1 MKRNPICKK
10 EMRSAV
16 RDVKIPVTITICSGI
31 LAAVALLSMYL
42 NVAQVR
48 VSAQIQ
54 YRSFLDLYVFVA
66 VIGFLM
72 LVFLMPA
79 LTAGSISGERERQ
92 TLDIMMTTMVSRWD
106 IVSGK
111 LLSSL
116 AVMFLVII
124 SMFPVLALAFV
135 YGGISWLDVGILMI
149 CFFTSA
155 LLTGAIGIFCS
166 ALFKRSIISTVVA
179 YSLTALVFIGTYGV
193 NLLAESLS
201 RMTNGGLAGMG
212 AVSDAGSGAFLYLLL
227 LNPSSP
233 GRLVWPSCGQPDHR
247 KLGAGRYGRP
257 AGGSSLPYMGGGKS
271 NGYRKVK
278 KKTCLRSDA
287 IYHHQRAMKPWG
299 KQLLRSA
306 LIPSSSLP
314 ATRGEERRRPLM
326 KMM

>member
-16 RDVKIPVTITICSGI
+16 RDVKIPVTITICSSI

-179 YSLTALVFIGTYGV
+179 YSLTAL
-193 NLLAESLS
+193 LSLG
-201 RMTNGGLAGMG
+201 NFLIFFFGMR
-212 AVSDAGSGAFLYLLL
+212 SMRRY
-227 LNPSSP
+227 NPKEIY
-233 GRLVWPSCGQPDHR
+233 R
-247 KLGAGRYGRP
+247 
-257 AGGSSLPYMGGGKS
+257 
-271 NGYRKVK
+271 RKVYTK
-278 KKTCLRSDA
+278 SV
-287 IYHHQRAMKPWG
+287 
-299 KQLLRSA
+299 KQGQKSA
-306 LIPSSSLP
+306 
-314 ATRGEERRRPLM
+314 ATHRCAVCGRTEKDGDDLVFRFCSKCNGNYEYCQDHLFTHEHV
-326 KMM
+326 K

>member
-16 RDVKIPVTITICSGI
+16 RDVKIPVTITICSSI

-201 RMTNGGLAGMG
+201 RMTNGGLSGMG

-227 LNPSSP
+227 INPSSTFMMILDGQMNP
-233 GRLVWPSCGQPDHR
+233 AAPRPDAWFGPHAVSLITENWALAGMAVQLAAAACLIWAAVKVMDIERLKR
-247 KLGAGRYGRP
+247 KHA
-257 AGGSSLPYMGGGKS
+257 
-271 NGYRKVK
+271 
-278 KKTCLRSDA
+278 
-287 IYHHQRAMKPWG
+287 
-299 KQLLRSA
+299 
-306 LIPSSSLP
+306 
-314 ATRGEERRRPLM
+314 
-326 KMM
+326 